1 MRQPYTLILRFIV
14 IGLLLLVATYQLGEH
29 LINAI
34 IPLYEWVIKQFDYRF
49 DTIILTIITQH
60 GEQFLLLQTTLSQSI
75 IVGTEIIKPNFPIL
89 SAVTMPLGNVLLPVV
104 LIFTTVLAWPITI
117 SRHAMHIYVIR
128 ILLAAP
134 LCLFIMLLDMPTQ
147 LLKMVWESFN
157 KLLNLSIS
165 SDLPYFTYWSDF
177 LNGGGLMALSIA
189 CGLLVVGLANLISNK
204 LGLVYSHKKNS
215 PIRIPTS

>member
-1 MRQPYTLILRFIV
+1 M
-14 IGLLLLVATYQLGEH
+14 IGLVLIVATYQLGEH

-34 IPLYEWVIKQFDYRF
+34 IPLYEWMVKQLDYRF
-49 DTIILTIITQH
+49 DTVIFSIVKQH

-75 IVGTEIIKPNFPIL
+75 IVGAEVIEPNFPIL

-104 LIFTTVLAWPITI
+104 LVFTTVLAWPITLN
-117 SRHAMHIYVIR
+117 RPAMQVYVIR

-134 LCLFIMLLDMPTQ
+134 LCSLIMLLDMPTQ
-147 LLKMVWESFN
+147 LLKMAWESLN

-177 LNGGGLMALSIA
+177 LNGGGLMALSFAAGILVI
-189 CGLLVVGLANLISNK
+189 GLTDYLTKNL
-204 LGLVYSHKKNS
+204 
-215 PIRIPTS
+215 P

>member
-1 MRQPYTLILRFIV
+1 MLILRFIV
-14 IGLLLLVATYQLGEH
+14 TGLLLLVVTYQLGEY

-34 IPLYEWVIKQFDYRF
+34 IPLYEWMIKQFDYRF
-49 DTIILTIITQH
+49 DTIIINIITQH

-75 IVGTEIIKPNFPIL
+75 VVGTEVIKPNLPIP

-104 LIFTTVLAWPITI
+104 LILTTVFAWPVNLSNHDYALLIRTFI
-117 SRHAMHIYVIR
+117 IR

-147 LLKMVWESFN
+147 LLKMVWESLN
-157 KLLNLSIS
+157 KLLNLSMS
-165 SDLPYFTYWSDF
+165 SNLLYFTYWSDF

-189 CGLLVVGLANLISNK
+189 AGVLVIGLTDCLTK
-204 LGLVYSHKKNS
+204 Q
-215 PIRIPTS
+215 TMT

>member
-14 IGLLLLVATYQLGEH
+14 ISLLLLVATYQLGEH

-34 IPLYEWVIKQFDYRF
+34 IPLYEWMVKQFDYRF
-49 DTIILTIITQH
+49 DTIIFTIITQH

-75 IVGTEIIKPNFPIL
+75 IVGTEIIEPNSPIL

-104 LIFTTVLAWPITI
+104 LVFTTVLAWSIKLNHHDYALVVRIYIT
-117 SRHAMHIYVIR
+117 RT
-128 ILLAAP
+128 LLAVP

-147 LLKMVWESFN
+147 LLKMTWETLN

-189 CGLLVVGLANLISNK
+189 AGILVIGLTDYLAK
-204 LGLVYSHKKNS
+204 
-215 PIRIPTS
+215 PRAT

>member
-1 MRQPYTLILRFIV
+1 MQKQYPLLLRFV
-14 IGLLLLVATYQLGEH
+14 TIGLVLLIISYQLGEH
-29 LINAI
+29 LIRAI
-34 IPLYEWVIKQFDYRF
+34 IPLYEWLIKQFDYRF
-49 DTIILTIITQH
+49 DTIIFSIITQH

-104 LIFTTVLAWPITI
+104 LVFTTVLAWPIKL
-117 SRHAMHIYVIR
+117 SFHVMHTYIIR

-134 LCLFIMLLDMPTQ
+134 LCLFIMLLDIPTQ
-147 LLKMVWESFN
+147 LLKLVWETLN

-189 CGLLVVGLANLISNK
+189 TGLLIVGISNR
-204 LGLVYSHKKNS
+204 LVNPQCASIYD
-215 PIRIPTS
+215 

>member
-1 MRQPYTLILRFIV
+1 MRQPYTLILRFIA
-14 IGLLLLVATYQLGEH
+14 IGLVLLVATYQLGEH

-34 IPLYEWVIKQFDYRF
+34 TPLYEWMIKQFDYRF
-49 DTIILTIITQH
+49 DTIILSIITQH

-75 IVGTEIIKPNFPIL
+75 IVGAEVIEPNFPIL

-104 LIFTTVLAWPITI
+104 LVFTTVLAWPITLN
-117 SRHAMHIYVIR
+117 RHAMHVYVIR

-147 LLKMVWESFN
+147 LLKMVWESLN

-165 SDLPYFTYWSDF
+165 NDLPYFTYWSDF

-189 CGLLVVGLANLISNK
+189 AGIVVIGLTDCLAK
-204 LGLVYSHKKNS
+204 
-215 PIRIPTS
+215 PRTT